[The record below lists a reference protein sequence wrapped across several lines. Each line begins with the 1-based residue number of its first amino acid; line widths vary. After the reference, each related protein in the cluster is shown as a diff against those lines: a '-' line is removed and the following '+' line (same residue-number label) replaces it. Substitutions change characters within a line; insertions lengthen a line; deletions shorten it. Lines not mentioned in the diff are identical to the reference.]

1 MSARNPA
8 LPGKIY
14 LLEAPATGLAPLGPD
29 ALGLLRRAEVVL
41 HDHNVS
47 SELLDLVPASAHVR
61 NVGAHGAHAALSD
74 EQVNSLLTAAARAGH
89 LVLRITAA
97 ASAAAASSA
106 AAPVQADALRRT
118 GLPVEILPAAS
129 ALRSSATMR

>member
-14 LLEAPATGLAPLGPD
+14 LLEAPAAGLAPLGAD
-29 ALGLLRRAEVVL
+29 ALGLLRRAEFVL
-41 HDHNVS
+41 HDHHVS
-47 SELLDLVPASAHVR
+47 SELLDLLPVSAHVR
-61 NVGAHGAHAALSD
+61 NVGAHEAHPALPA
-74 EQVNSLLTAAARAGH
+74 EQINSLLAAAAREGH

-97 ASAAAASSA
+97 ASAASASSA
-106 AAPVQADALRRT
+106 AGSGQLEALRRT
-118 GLPVEILPAAS
+118 GLPVEILPGAT